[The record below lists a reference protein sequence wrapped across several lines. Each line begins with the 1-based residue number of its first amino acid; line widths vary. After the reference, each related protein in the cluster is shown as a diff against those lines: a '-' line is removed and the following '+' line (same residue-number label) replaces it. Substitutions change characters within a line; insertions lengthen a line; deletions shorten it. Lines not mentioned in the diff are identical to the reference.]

1 MEIDCI
7 SVAKFRR
14 KHRPHEKQ
22 NKAVIDFKYIAKMR
36 MYLST
41 HCLKRG

>member
-7 SVAKFRR
+7 SVAKLRR

-22 NKAVIDFKYIAKMR
+22 KKVAIDFNILLR
-36 MYLST
+36 RG
-41 HCLKRG
+41 CLL